1 MRQLLSRPIVRIGLG
16 GAAVLVIALGAGAF
30 YVFGGGSPAHAPLT
44 VPTLVATKDGT
55 IFTID
60 SSASEAS
67 FTIHEVLFGN
77 PNTVVGKTN
86 QVAGQILVDK
96 SDVSKSQV
104 GVIKVDLS
112 TMQTDNNLRNRTLQG
127 RIFETSDPSNQF
139 ATFTPKTLT
148 GLPTTVVVG
157 QTVSFTIVGD
167 LALHGVTHTET
178 FAAQVTAQSA
188 TVLTGQAQTTV
199 RYEDFNLAIPNV
211 PSVTGV
217 SDNVTLAI
225 TFTAR
230 A

>member
-1 MRQLLSRPIVRIGLG
+1 MRQLLRRPVVLIGLG
-16 GAAVLVIALGAGAF
+16 MAAVLVIALGAAAF
-30 YVFGGGSPAHAPLT
+30 YVFGGGAPAHAPLT
-44 VPTLVATKDGT
+44 VPTLAVTKDGT
-55 IFTID
+55 LFTID
-60 SSASEAS
+60 SSASEVS

-77 PNTVVGKTN
+77 PNTVVGTTK

-112 TMQTDNNLRNRTLQG
+112 TMHTDNDFRNRALQG

-148 GLPTTVVVG
+148 GLPTTVAVG

-167 LALHGVTHTET
+167 LALHGVTRSET
-178 FAAQVTAQSA
+178 FATQVMAQST
-188 TVLTGQAQTTV
+188 TVLTGQAQTMV

-211 PSVTGV
+211 PSVTDV
-217 SDNVTLAI
+217 SDDVTLAI

>member
-1 MRQLLSRPIVRIGLG
+1 MLL
-16 GAAVLVIALGAGAF
+16 
-30 YVFGGGSPAHAPLT
+30 
-44 VPTLVATKDGT
+44 
-55 IFTID
+55 
-60 SSASEAS
+60 
-67 FTIHEVLFGN
+67 GN

-148 GLPTTVVVG
+148 GLPATVAVG

-167 LALHGVTHTET
+167 LALHGVTRTEM

-188 TVLTGQAQTTV
+188 TVLTGQAQTTMK
-199 RYEDFNLAIPNV
+199 YEDFNLAIPDV

-217 SDNVTLAI
+217 TDNVTLAI